1 MLSALADRA
10 TEGVLQL
17 AKEADP
23 KEERTLGILTKN
35 DLVRE
40 DTVRRTILGVVRGT
54 TLKLGY
60 FAVCNRGTDDDDIG
74 IERCRQKEKD
84 FFAQPEWSDLVRTG
98 RAGVEAL
105 RLQLRILLT
114 DLAKREF
121 PKQRAEVAKRL
132 AECRQMLEAMGDPRS
147 NAYGQRQC
155 LIKLASEFERVVRDA
170 LDGRYDGNMLFTWKP
185 ELKLITRILH
195 LNEGFSDTMWKLG
208 HTRPFYEPRP
218 PQSDSRVSLAFE
230 PPIFIDKKAKKAKKA
245 KKPDAHPMEYEGK
258 VSQLHSA
265 GFVLPELRD
274 IVTAEDFVC
283 PVLSTSPSIM
293 EHIKESYE
301 TSRGPELG
309 TVSHIISPRKT

>member
-23 KEERTLGILTKN
+23 REERTLGILTKT

-60 FAVCNRGTDDDDIG
+60 FAVCNRGADDDDIG

-132 AECRQMLEAMGDPRS
+132 AECRRMLEAMGDPRS

-170 LDGRYDGNMLFTWKP
+170 LDGRYDGDMLFTLKP

-195 LNEGFSDTMWKLG
+195 LNEGFSGTMWKLG
-208 HTRPFYEPRP
+208 HTRPFYNP
-218 PQSDSRVSLAFE
+218 PFQNDSRVSLEFE
-230 PPIFIDKKAKKAKKA
+230 PPILIEKKGKQA
-245 KKPDAHPMEYEGK
+245 KKPDARVMEYEETL
-258 VSQLHSA
+258 SQLHSA
-265 GFVLPELRD
+265 GYALPELRD

-293 EHIKESYE
+293 DHIKESYE

-309 TVSHIISPRKT
+309 TISHII